1 MRRHLFLSGPAFSG
15 KSLLIREQLGRNLQ
29 NAGGFCTELCKAPDG
44 SLLGCAM
51 IPTAAAGGVEGLE
64 QELFLDMRSFPPAHD
79 SEVFCSL
86 GVRLLE
92 EAAWYPF
99 AVLDEVGGIDLII
112 PQFRNALDNLLDS
125 KLPILGVVKSREDSE
140 QMRRLLGPGS
150 RFTAFSDRLFERLAG
165 DPDTELHII
174 AEDAEKEAADAVAA
188 WSAEYA
194 MLPGFQEKP

>member
-29 NAGGFCTELCKAPDG
+29 NAGGFCTKLCKAPDG

-64 QELFLDMRSFPPAHD
+64 QELFLDMRSFPPSHD
-79 SEVFCSL
+79 SEVFRSL
-86 GVRLLE
+86 GARLLE

-99 AVLDEVGGIDLII
+99 AILDEIGGIDLII
-112 PQFRNALDNLLDS
+112 PQFRNALDSLLDS
-125 KLPILGVVKSREDSE
+125 ELPILGVIKSREDSE

-194 MLPGFQEKP
+194 MLPGFQER

>member
-1 MRRHLFLSGPAFSG
+1 MKRHLFLSGPAFSG
-15 KSLLIREQLGRNLQ
+15 KSRLIREQLGRNLQ
-29 NAGGFCTELCKAPDG
+29 NAGGFCTKLCKAPDG
-44 SLLGCAM
+44 SVLGCVM
-51 IPTAAAGGVEGLE
+51 VPTAAAGGVEGLE
-64 QELFLDMRSFPPAHD
+64 QEFFLDMRSFPPSHD
-79 SEVFCSL
+79 SEVFRSL

-99 AVLDEVGGIDLII
+99 AILDEIGGIDLII
-112 PQFRNALDNLLDS
+112 PQFRNALDSLLDS
-125 KLPILGVVKSREDSE
+125 ELPILGVIKSREDSE

-194 MLPGFQEKP
+194 MLPGFQER

>member
-1 MRRHLFLSGPAFSG
+1 
-15 KSLLIREQLGRNLQ
+15 
-29 NAGGFCTELCKAPDG
+29 
-44 SLLGCAM
+44 M

-79 SEVFCSL
+79 SEVFRSL

-99 AVLDEVGGIDLII
+99 AVLDEIGGIDLII
-112 PQFRNALDNLLDS
+112 PQFRNALDSLLNS
-125 KLPILGVVKSREDSE
+125 ELPILGVIKSREDSE

-150 RFTAFSDRLFERLAG
+150 RFTAFSDRLFERVAG
-165 DPDTELHII
+165 DPDTELLVIT
-174 AEDAEKEAADAVAA
+174 EDAEKEAADAVAA

>member
-15 KSLLIREQLGRNLQ
+15 KSRLIREQLGRNLQ

-44 SLLGCAM
+44 SVLGCAM

-64 QELFLDMRSFPPAHD
+64 QEFFLDMRSFPPSHD
-79 SEVFCSL
+79 SEVFRSL

-99 AVLDEVGGIDLII
+99 AILDEIGGIDLII
-112 PQFRNALDNLLDS
+112 PQFRNALDSLLNS
-125 KLPILGVVKSREDSE
+125 ELPILGVIKSREDSE

-194 MLPGFQEKP
+194 MLPGFQDR

>member
-1 MRRHLFLSGPAFSG
+1 MKQHLFLSGPAFSG
-15 KSLLIREQLGRNLQ
+15 KSRLIREQLGRNLQ
-29 NAGGFCTELCKAPDG
+29 NAGGFCTKLCKAPDG
-44 SLLGCAM
+44 SVLGCVM
-51 IPTAAAGGVEGLE
+51 VPTAAAGGVEGLE
-64 QELFLDMRSFPPAHD
+64 QEFFLDMRSFPPSHD
-79 SEVFCSL
+79 SEVFRSL

-99 AVLDEVGGIDLII
+99 AILDEIGGIDLII
-112 PQFRNALDNLLDS
+112 PQFRNALDSLLDS
-125 KLPILGVVKSREDSE
+125 ELPILGVIKSREDSE

-194 MLPGFQEKP
+194 MLPGFQER

>member
-1 MRRHLFLSGPAFSG
+1 MKRHLFLSGPAFSG
-15 KSLLIREQLGRNLQ
+15 KSRLIREQLGRNLQ
-29 NAGGFCTELCKAPDG
+29 NAGGFCTKLCKAPDG
-44 SLLGCAM
+44 SVLGCVM
-51 IPTAAAGGVEGLE
+51 VPTAAAGGVEGLE
-64 QELFLDMRSFPPAHD
+64 QELFLDMRSFPPSHD
-79 SEVFCSL
+79 SEVFRSL
-86 GVRLLE
+86 GARLLE

-99 AVLDEVGGIDLII
+99 AILDEIGGIDLII
-112 PQFRNALDNLLDS
+112 PQFRNALDSLLDS
-125 KLPILGVVKSREDSE
+125 ELPILGVIKSREDSE

-194 MLPGFQEKP
+194 MLPGFQER

>member
-15 KSLLIREQLGRNLQ
+15 KSRLIRERLGRNLQ
-29 NAGGFCTELCKAPDG
+29 NAGGFCTELCKALDG
-44 SLLGCAM
+44 SVLGCAM

-79 SEVFCSL
+79 SEVFRSL

-99 AVLDEVGGIDLII
+99 VVLDEIGGIDLII
-112 PQFRNALDNLLDS
+112 PQFRNALDSLLNS
-125 KLPILGVVKSREDSE
+125 ELPILGVIKSREDSE

-150 RFTAFSDRLFERLAG
+150 RFTAFSDRLFERVAG

-194 MLPGFQEKP
+194 MLPGFQER

>member
-1 MRRHLFLSGPAFSG
+1 MKRHLFLSGPAFSG
-15 KSLLIREQLGRNLQ
+15 KSRLIREQLGRNLQ

-79 SEVFCSL
+79 SEVFRSL

-112 PQFRNALDNLLDS
+112 PQFRRALDELLRS
-125 KLPILGVVKSREDSE
+125 ELPILGAVKSMEASE

-194 MLPGFQEKP
+194 MLPGFQER